1 MKDRKSIAI
10 VPGSFDPITYGH
22 ISLVKYAAERYD
34 TVYLA
39 VMINDQ
45 KQYLF
50 SLEEREYIAKLA
62 LEDIKNAVVVSS
74 RGMLW
79 KLAEDLGAD
88 AIVKGYRNQT
98 DYDYE
103 LKMAEFNLAHN
114 PNAPTVLIKAEESLE
129 ALSSTQV
136 RGKLRD
142 GEAISEDL
150 PPKAECAIRS
160 ILKERK
166 K

>member
-1 MKDRKSIAI
+1 MKDGKTVAI

-22 ISLVKYAAERYD
+22 ISLVKYASEKYD
-34 TVYLA
+34 TVFLA

-50 SLEEREYIAKLA
+50 SLEEREHIARLA
-62 LEDIKNAVVVSS
+62 LEGFKNVTVVSS
-74 RGMLW
+74 KGMLW

-103 LKMAEFNLAHN
+103 LKMAEFNFAHN
-114 PNAPTVLIKAEESLE
+114 PNAPTVLVKAEDQFDS
-129 ALSSTQV
+129 LSSTQV
-136 RGKLRD
+136 RGKLQD
-142 GEAISEDL
+142 GEAISADL
-150 PPKAECAIRS
+150 PYKAECAIRS
-160 ILKERK
+160 ILSRHK

>member
-1 MKDRKSIAI
+1 MKDGKSIAI

-88 AIVKGYRNQT
+88 AIVKGYRN
-98 DYDYE
+98 DIDLEYE
-103 LKMAEFNLAHN
+103 KKMADFNAIY
-114 PNAPTVLIKAEESLE
+114 APKTKTILIKAPNNLE
-129 ALSSTQV
+129 KISSTLARKQ
-136 RGKLRD
+136 LD
-142 GEAISEDL
+142 DEASLADILPQAAISKIKE
-150 PPKAECAIRS
+150 
-160 ILKERK
+160 ILNK
-166 K
+166 